1 MSTRAPANR
10 GFTLIEM
17 LVALPLGLLVL
28 GSAMSFAVMTWRLIQ
43 ADTLREEVYR
53 NARFVGM
60 SFERDLRE
68 AGVGIESTVS
78 FGTLSTWADTIVVM
92 QVPEDARP
100 YEIAPPA
107 GTDNPLPPGGTCG
120 LQCISL
126 EPITGGVD
134 LQARDLA
141 RLQVNDERRL
151 IIVQNIVRNGPIF
164 EVTFTNAPKI
174 LGFPAGLAGGLRLDR
189 FSTFVQRLGVAVYY
203 PDADRLMR
211 AERLN
216 LDGTPDGDILAY
228 GVQSFEARLIFLDGD
243 EADEGNPG
251 DSDTTNDF
259 DDLLGIRIET
269 TLAGDYPH
277 PNVNAGELF
286 TRDYQWRFIPRNL
299 MYERNRM

>member
-1 MSTRAPANR
+1 MSMRAQTNR

-17 LVALPLGLLVL
+17 LVALPLGLLIL
-28 GSAMSFAVMTWRLIQ
+28 GAAMSFAVMTWRLIQ

-78 FGTLSTWADTIVVM
+78 FGTLATWSDTIVVI
-92 QVPEDARP
+92 QVPTDARP
-100 YEIAPPA
+100 YEIFPPA

-120 LQCISL
+120 LRCISL
-126 EPITGGVD
+126 EPIMGGVD
-134 LQARDLA
+134 LQPQDLA

-151 IIVQNIVRNGPIF
+151 IIVQSIVKNGPAWD
-164 EVTFTNAPKI
+164 VTFTNAPKI
-174 LGFPAGLAGGLRLDR
+174 LGFEAGLTGDLRLDR
-189 FSTFVQRLGVAVYY
+189 YSTFVQRLAVAVYY

-228 GVQSFEARLIFLDGD
+228 GVQSFEARLIFVDGD
-243 EADEGNPG
+243 QADNANPN
-251 DSDTTNDF
+251 DADITNDF
-259 DDLLGIRIET
+259 DDLLGVMIEA
-269 TLAGDYPH
+269 TLAGDYPI
-277 PNVNAGELF
+277 PQVADGELF
-286 TRDYQWRFIPRNL
+286 TRDYQWRFVPRNL